1 VSGEF
6 KLDLIYV
13 APAPLVARF
22 DRPHD
27 RMPARMEMLCRV
39 FVLRRIA
46 ATHMAAYH
54 AHPQMNPRVVHFQTL
69 FAAVRVRLHI
79 LDLVDM
85 VTGHNSASHD
95 LFQHSGK
102 AAEPGGIVI

>member
-1 VSGEF
+1 M
-6 KLDLIYV
+6 
-13 APAPLVARF
+13 VARL

-27 RMPARMEMLCRV
+27 RMPARMEMFRRV

-54 AHPQMNPRVVHFQTL
+54 AHPQMNPMVVHFQTF
-69 FAAVRVRLHI
+69 FAAVCARRYVLN
-79 LDLVDM
+79 LVDM

-95 LFQHSGK
+95 LFQHN
-102 AAEPGGIVI
+102 A